1 VTLGKF
7 ALVAAGCDRFGMK
20 HAWVW
25 VLLAACGGKP
35 AEAPAGE
42 PPPATATP
50 PLSEPEGTATPP
62 VAPTAEAPT
71 SDSAPGSV
79 STGDNASE
87 APDECAKV
95 AAPFEEKVRPLF
107 NKCYQEGKKKNPEL
121 AGVAKIA
128 ISVNTLGKV
137 TSVKPAGTSELGDSV
152 IGCIVKAVKAEP
164 FDGSLC
170 KARTV
175 TVSKQYGGKK

>member
-1 VTLGKF
+1 M
-7 ALVAAGCDRFGMK
+7 RN
-20 HAWVW
+20 AWVW

-35 AEAPAGE
+35 AEAPAAA
-42 PPPATATP
+42 PPPAEATP
-50 PLSEPEGTATPP
+50 PLSDPEGTATPP
-62 VAPTAEAPT
+62 VAPPAETTGADAAGT
-71 SDSAPGSV
+71 V
-79 STGDNASE
+79 STGDSGSD